1 MSDAGARPTAPTD
14 APAAAP
20 AAPSAPRRPRRPGGV
35 AFLLLAV
42 GALGVG
48 LAVWRPLPPGVWHD
62 DGVYLLLGRALA
74 AGEGLRYVGV
84 PGDLAAPKF
93 PPVYPAV
100 VALAWRLGGDAGGAT
115 AAAVAMNVLFLA
127 AAVGLVGAWA
137 WRGLGLPLVVALAV
151 AGVAGLSVDLWSPAL
166 VPLSEPLY
174 VLVMAGAL
182 WAAARAERP
191 GAGRREI
198 VALVALLALL
208 LHVRTAGVAVAG
220 AAVLGLAAR
229 RRWRAAVAVGA
240 ALGALALPWAL
251 WSASAAAALPE
262 PLRDILGTYGSW
274 LGGGV
279 AGDPL
284 GYAARLPAAAA
295 GVTRRVLDLLVP
307 PAPPA
312 LWWVAAPAVG
322 VAAAAGIPFL
332 ARRSP
337 TAALAL
343 VLSVAMA
350 WLWPYQDRRI
360 LLPAL
365 PLLLASLGCLAAA
378 LAGAA
383 RSPLGAWGREAAGE
397 APERARE
404 AGGAASWQG
413 LSGKAPGAATDLPG
427 AGGPGGARV
436 GGGRRARL
444 AAVALGALVLWAVAF
459 CAGSAVRLA
468 RGGATAAYE
477 VRAARLGDALAS
489 MEGRV
494 PGDAVVGAPEL
505 WAAVPLLTGWRAA
518 PSARFLPL
526 GGGGDRPR
534 QGTPEQQFRLWA
546 AAGIDHLLLEQ
557 GGTVHGEALNAL
569 EAACPGA
576 VHLLDSRP
584 GLLLVRLAW
593 DDACR
598 RRVGAVP

>member
-14 APAAAP
+14 APSAAP

-42 GALGVG
+42 AALGVG
-48 LAVWRPLPPGVWHD
+48 VAVWRPLPPGVWHD
-62 DGVYLLLGRALA
+62 DGVYLLLGRSLA

-84 PGDLAAPKF
+84 PGDLPAPKF

-100 VALAWRLGGDAGGAT
+100 VALAWLLGGDAGGAA

-137 WRGLGLPLVVALAV
+137 WRGLGLPRVVALAV

-166 VPLSEPLY
+166 VALSEPLY
-174 VLVMAGAL
+174 LLVMAGAL
-182 WAAARAERP
+182 WAAARAERR
-191 GAGRREI
+191 GAGPREI

-229 RRWRAAVAVGA
+229 RRWRAALAVGT

-262 PLRDILGTYGSW
+262 PLRDVLGTYGSW
-274 LGGGV
+274 LGGAM

-295 GVTRRVLDLLVP
+295 GVARRVLDLLVP

-312 LWWVAAPAVG
+312 LWWVAAPALG
-322 VAAAAGIPFL
+322 LGATAGIPFL

-337 TAALAL
+337 TAGLAL

-350 WLWPYQDRRI
+350 WLWPFQDRRI

-365 PLLLASLGCLAAA
+365 PLLLASLGCLATA

-383 RSPLGAWGREAAGE
+383 RVSLGAGTGEGRG
-397 APERARE
+397 APENA
-404 AGGAASWQG
+404 
-413 LSGKAPGAATDLPG
+413 LSPDLPVRRG
-427 AGGPGGARV
+427 H
-436 GGGRRARL
+436 RARL
-444 AAVALGALVLWAVAF
+444 AAVALGALALWAAAF
-459 CAGSAVRLA
+459 GAVSGVRLA

-477 VRAARLGDALAS
+477 VRAARLADALAS

-494 PGDAVVGAPEL
+494 PRDAVVGAPEL
-505 WAAVPLLTGWRAA
+505 WAAVPLLTGRRAA
-518 PSARFLPL
+518 PSARFLPVV
-526 GGGGDRPR
+526 GGGGGPR

-546 AAGIDHLLLEQ
+546 AAGIDHLILEQ
-557 GGTVHGEALNAL
+557 GGAVHGEALNAL